1 MKNLKRFLIILSFV
15 LVVFGAMTVNA
26 APKFEKTSVTIAKS
40 TKKSTKTKTI
50 KLKGLTKA
58 QQKKQWKFATSDSTV
73 ATVKKASKTSC
84 KITAKKKNGYAIIK
98 GYYGN
103 VICYICVKVGS
114 GSSKSTATTEAWAK
128 KAGVTLPGMKTN
140 NTPGKTNTT
149 TTTTTPKPTR
159 TPIGYTSD
167 GTPYYMD
174 KVVGAT
180 DTGKKDLDGH
190 TIYKFGTQYI
200 IGMTDK
206 GVYVKPR
213 MEQIDFSVEVV
224 DYMKKIGCDGF
235 YTEQPIYIHIITK
248 ADLTNKEI
256 REMYG
261 IKETISGVS
270 LNLGYR
276 TNLDTGGQNTTM
288 YGVVSASSKISMND
302 GTYLLKVSDGYVTI
316 PKGSSVAGTYKYSL
330 TIGGVTKSVEVVI
343 KDRETEFKKYFKGI
357 LSHFTNAQAINKFKE
372 QFPDKDI
379 STIPENVVIAIGMSE
394 LYYVN
399 YKGIPNADGN
409 GISLK
414 GFRNVFEYTPWWLTN
429 DKAVYLRGTGT
440 CATIARYSTLIMDI
454 LNETYNLTGSGCI
467 FVSPSADENSA
478 HVYPGHIT
486 YNGENYSMT
495 LKTEDTPYW
504 KWTVSGN
511 QPTYQVS
518 DIPVYVR

>member
-1 MKNLKRFLIILSFV
+1 MKTLRKIFIILT
-15 LVVFGAMTVNA
+15 LALAMLGTIPVQASPRFNKVAVNIKKPKKNKKKTV
-26 APKFEKTSVTIAKS
+26 
-40 TKKSTKTKTI
+40 TI
-50 KLKGLTKA
+50 KLTNLTK
-58 QQKKQWKFATSDSTV
+58 QQKKKKWTFTSSDKSV
-73 ATVKKASKTSC
+73 VTVKRNGKNNC
-84 KITAKKKNGYAIIK
+84 KVTAKSKDGYA
-98 GYYGN
+98 
-103 VICYICVKVGS
+103 VIRAQQGADVCYALVRVGVGS
-114 GSSKSTATTEAWAK
+114 ENYTPATRVWAETA
-128 KAGVTLPGMKTN
+128 GFTLPGMEGKSTNNKKSNTSNTKKTN
-140 NTPGKTNTT
+140 N
-149 TTTTTPKPTR
+149 
-159 TPIGYTSD
+159 
-167 GTPYYMD
+167 
-174 KVVGAT
+174 
-180 DTGKKDLDGH
+180 TGKKDLDGK
-190 TIYKFGTQYI
+190 TIYKFGVNYI
-200 IGMTDK
+200 IGMTDG

-213 MEQIDFSVEVV
+213 MEQIAFSVEIV
-224 DYMKKIGCDGF
+224 DYMKKIGCEGF

-261 IKETISGVS
+261 IKETVSGVF

-467 FVSPSADENSA
+467 
-478 HVYPGHIT
+478 
-486 YNGENYSMT
+486 
-495 LKTEDTPYW
+495 L
-504 KWTVSGN
+504 
-511 QPTYQVS
+511 
-518 DIPVYVR
+518 